1 LEVEQ
6 VEHKGCSYVNSLPDL
21 IKRLKKIEGQIRGIQ
36 SMIEDHKY
44 CVDILIQ
51 IAAARSA
58 LNKVGMIVLEEHIRG
73 CVAEALETSAKDKK
87 ITELVD
93 VVLKFTK

>member
-1 LEVEQ
+1 M
-6 VEHKGCSYVNSLPDL
+6 EHKGCSYVNSLPDL